1 MKKTLLKALGLIMIL
16 ALTVTPAM
24 AAPDADPNP
33 GSGNTDVV
41 VMNMGSAA
49 AAATA
54 IYYSISG
61 NPEYTANTNL
71 AAKGS
76 YRFAASA
83 ATPLG
88 DNWRGSMVVQSA
100 GEVAAVA
107 EILWTNGSSTDGT
120 TADAY
125 TGFSAGATTMY
136 IPYAVYSINSQF
148 TLFTVQNTE
157 STTANIR
164 LTFRNRTGGQD
175 LQTNDTIPPLG
186 SKNYDVRSF
195 SQLQSSS
202 FWQNN
207 CNAGQCFWSGAV
219 MVESTNGKLITAAAT
234 NHWVQWAAA
243 YSAVSS
249 GAPRIYVP
257 SVERRCTDCTW
268 DPPTAGSDLT
278 WQGLSVVTVQCLSAT
293 PCEVD
298 MQFVG
303 QTSNMANLTLPTR
316 TINPGAAVAASTRAG
331 NDYPKAL
338 FSALRRDT
346 DPTNQASWA
355 GSVIVS
361 TRNNT
366 NVAVVAYNQRPT
378 DRIAVGFSG
387 AGTANAGLSTYLP
400 SLYKRGTCESASNP
414 GFNWQRFSIIRIQN
428 PTANNAT
435 DVDIYYYN
443 RNGTLAAQELNR
455 TIAAGQALTRH
466 TRVDCGNLGAL
477 GSNWEGSMYITSNQ
491 PLVAVS
497 EWYQNAFS
505 NPSYG
510 PSYSAGYNAYSVT
523 P

>member
-1 MKKTLLKALGLIMIL
+1 MKNLFKALALILVL
-16 ALTVTPAM
+16 ALTITPVM
-24 AAPDADPNP
+24 ADTDVDPNP
-33 GSGNTDVV
+33 GNGNTDVI
-41 VMNMGSAA
+41 VMNMGSTAA
-49 AAATA
+49 DATA
-54 IYYSISG
+54 VYYSTSG
-61 NPEYTANTNL
+61 NAEYTANTNL

-76 YRFAASA
+76 HRFAASA

-107 EILWTNGSSTDGT
+107 EILWVNGSSVDGT

-125 TGFSAGATTMY
+125 TGFSTGATTMY
-136 IPYAVYSINSQF
+136 IPYAVYSVNSQF
-148 TLFTVQNTE
+148 TLFSVQNTE
-157 STTANIR
+157 NATANIR
-164 LTFRNRTGGQD
+164 LTFRNRNGGQD
-175 LQTNDTIPPLG
+175 AQVNDTIPALG
-186 SKNYDVRSF
+186 SKNFDVRNF
-195 SQLQSSS
+195 PQLQSSA
-202 FWQNN
+202 FWQTN

-219 MVESTNGKLITAAAT
+219 LVESTNSRKITAAAT

-243 YSAVSS
+243 YSAVAS
-249 GAPRIYVP
+249 GASRIYVP

-268 DPPTAGSDLT
+268 NPPVAGSDLT

-293 PCEVD
+293 PCQVN
-298 MQFVG
+298 MQFIG
-303 QTSNMANLTLPTR
+303 QTANMTNLTLPTR
-316 TINPGAAVAASTRAG
+316 TVNPGAAVAASTRAG
-331 NDYPKAL
+331 NDYDKNL
-338 FSALRRDT
+338 FTALRRDT
-346 DPTNQASWA
+346 DPPNQSSWA

-361 TRNNT
+361 TANGT

-387 AGTANAGLSTYLP
+387 AGASNAGLSTYLP
-400 SLYKRGTCESASNP
+400 SIYKRGTCDSAANP

-428 PTANNAT
+428 PTNNNAT

-443 RNGTLAAQELNR
+443 RNGTLATSELNR
-455 TIAAGQALTRH
+455 TINAGQALTRH
-466 TRVDCGNLGAL
+466 TRVDCGSLGAL
-477 GSNWEGSMYITSNQ
+477 GNNWEGSMYITSNQ

-505 NPSYG
+505 NPAFG